1 MLINTLVVPEVPEH
15 LDEDAAGAEL
25 LACVLEGKGRPGAA
39 LS

>member
-25 LACVLEGKGRPGAA
+25 LACVLEGKGRPGDA